1 MESEKEALEEA
12 RQQLDNQLQALQLMV
27 EPYRDQLESFEAER
41 RALLATAEVAEGE
54 AKKLAAQNGR
64 LLGHQN
70 HQQKIQHVVKIK
82 QENVE
87 LKTEVT
93 RLTEELLK
101 SKRQLGKAED
111 RLAEAQGV
119 KRFDPRMSFQ
129 PKTDKENS
137 MVTPAKSKA
146 VMPAPSSARP
156 SRHSTGSPLRVN
168 RT

>member
-87 LKTEVT
+87 LKAEVT
-93 RLTEELLK
+93 ALKEQLTKAKRAYARMEEK
-101 SKRQLGKAED
+101 HN
-111 RLAEAQGV
+111 EA
-119 KRFDPRMSFQ
+119 
-129 PKTDKENS
+129 
-137 MVTPAKSKA
+137 
-146 VMPAPSSARP
+146 
-156 SRHSTGSPLRVN
+156 L
-168 RT
+168 